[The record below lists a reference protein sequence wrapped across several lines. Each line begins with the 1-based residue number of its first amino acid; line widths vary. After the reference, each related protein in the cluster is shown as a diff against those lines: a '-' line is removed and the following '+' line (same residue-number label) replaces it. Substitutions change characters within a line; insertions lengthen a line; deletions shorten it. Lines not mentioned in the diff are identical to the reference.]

1 MTNHQALFYAWK
13 LSARTGG
20 ASFDRIA
27 GSLGN
32 ASVDLNPHQIEA
44 ALFALQSPLA
54 RGKLL
59 ADEVGLG
66 KTIEAGIVIA
76 QLWAEGRRK
85 ILLIVPASIR
95 KQWVAELQEKFGLRA
110 AILDSLS
117 FQAQVEKGCDNP
129 FIADEKILVVS
140 YQFAAGKYAKVS
152 EAAFDLVLFDEAH
165 RLRNVFK
172 RKNKISQTLRSALSG
187 TNKLLLTATPLQNSL
202 FELYG
207 LMTFVDPMVFG
218 SERAFRD
225 RFVNGT
231 DPARFEELKRR
242 IQPHC
247 FRTLRRQVSEY
258 IRYTRR
264 GCLTEV
270 FEPYEDEA
278 ILYEM
283 VASWLSAKNL
293 NSFPNGHK
301 GLVSLIVRKVMASSS
316 FALSGTF
323 DRLLRRLEEQKRRE
337 PMTGELLE
345 DLEDD
350 LEELRSDYEDW
361 EDDGFDSDEDGP
373 SLDEELAII
382 RELRARAL
390 AIKRNAK
397 GDRLAEALTRGFET
411 IEKLGAGKKAL
422 IFTESRRTQ
431 RYLYDILEQSSYR
444 GSVVL
449 FNGQN
454 DDPMSDEI
462 YRRWLARN
470 QETGIVTGNR
480 SADTRAAIIDYF
492 RDSAT
497 IMLATE
503 AAAEGVNLQFCSL
516 VVNYDLPWNPQRI
529 EQRIGRCHRYGQKF
543 DVTVLNFVNAQNR
556 ADQRVYQLLA
566 EKFHLFDGVFGASD
580 EVLGNVQSGVDF
592 EQRILNIYQSCRTSE
607 AIDKAFDALKQE
619 LEPQISSALAT
630 ARTKILD
637 RLDAEVNDR
646 LKLREKEVSAVLT
659 RRERELLLLTGH
671 VLGDRSMRLVD
682 DRTFL
687 LDEVPVGIAAKAGLY
702 RIGVPGDTL
711 VQRYDLHH
719 PLAQHCLLVSKAL
732 EVMDGV
738 TLHFTYSGRPKVT
751 LVEARLGTT
760 GWLVVSLL
768 CAAAKAQSE
777 EALVLTAVTDAG
789 ETLTEE
795 EATKMLSCEAL
806 LERGKASYPTAVREN
821 HEFSI
826 QAALR
831 EMKTRN
837 HRYFAE
843 EIDKVDLWAMDL
855 KNVLEHD
862 LLDIDRK
869 IDDAKRASALSER
882 LEERL
887 SHQKTVR
894 SLERQRDEKRKKIW
908 EGKDEIDAKRDE
920 LITTMERALSITE
933 TTRCLFAVRYSLER
947 SPAG

>member
-1 MTNHQALFYAWK
+1 MTDHQALFLAWK
-13 LSARTGG
+13 LSARAAG

-27 GSLGN
+27 GNLGS

-54 RGKLL
+54 RGTLL

-85 ILLIVPASIR
+85 VLLIVPASIR

-117 FQAQVEKGCDNP
+117 FQAHRERGCENP
-129 FIADEKILVVS
+129 FIADETILVVS
-140 YQFAAGKYAKVS
+140 YQFAAGKGKELA
-152 EAAFDLVLFDEAH
+152 EASLDLVLFDEAH

-172 RKNKISQTLRSALSG
+172 RKNKISQRLRSALSR

-202 FELYG
+202 LELYG
-207 LMTFVDPMVFG
+207 LMTFVDPLVFG
-218 SERAFRD
+218 SERAFRE
-225 RFVNGT
+225 RFVNGN

-258 IRYTRR
+258 IRYTKR
-264 GCLTEV
+264 GCLTEF

-278 ILYEM
+278 VLYEM
-283 VASWLSAKNL
+283 VSSWLGAKHL

-301 GLVSLIVRKVMASSS
+301 GLVSLIIRKVMASSS

-323 DRLLRRLEEQKRRE
+323 DRLLRRLEERKRR
-337 PMTGELLE
+337 GESEEDLLA

-350 LEELRSDYEDW
+350 LDELRSGYEDW
-361 EDDGFDSDEDGP
+361 DEDSSGSDEDGP
-373 SLDEELAII
+373 SLDEELVIL
-382 RELRARAL
+382 RDLRARAL

-397 GDRLAEALTRGFET
+397 GDRLAAALARGFEE
-411 IEKLGAGKKAL
+411 IEKLGAPRKAL

-431 RYLYDILEQSSYR
+431 RYLYDVLEDSVYR
-444 GSVVL
+444 GTVVL

-454 DDPMSDEI
+454 DDPMSEEI
-462 YRRWLARN
+462 YRRWIDRN
-470 QETGIVTGNR
+470 RELGCITGNR
-480 SADTRAAIIDYF
+480 SADTRAAIIDHF

-497 IMLATE
+497 IMIATE

-516 VVNYDLPWNPQRI
+516 IVNYDLPWNPQRI
-529 EQRIGRCHRYGQKF
+529 EQRIGRCHRYGQRF
-543 DVTVLNFVNAQNR
+543 DVTVLNFVNSLNR
-556 ADQRVYQLLA
+556 ADQRVYELLA
-566 EKFHLFDGVFGASD
+566 EKFHLFNGVFGASD

-592 EQRILNIYQSCRTSE
+592 ERRILGIYQSCRTSE
-607 AIDKAFDALKQE
+607 AIDGAFDALKQE
-619 LEPQISSALAT
+619 LEPQITAALAT
-630 ARTKILD
+630 ARTRILD
-637 RLDAEVNDR
+637 RLDAEVHER
-646 LKLREKEVSAVLT
+646 LKLREKEVASILT
-659 RRERELLLLTGH
+659 RRERELFFLTRH
-671 VLGDRSMRLVD
+671 VLGDYATRLVD
-682 DRTFL
+682 ERSFL
-687 LDEVPVGIAAKAGLY
+687 LDEPPDGLDVETGLY
-702 RIGVPGDTL
+702 RIGGPGSYSG
-711 VQRYDLHH
+711 QRYDLHH
-719 PLAQHCLLVSKAL
+719 PLARYCLLKGRAL
-732 EVMDGV
+732 VVADNV
-738 TLHFTYSGRPKVT
+738 TLHFRYSSQPKVT
-751 LVEARLGTT
+751 LVEARIGSK

-768 CAAAKAQSE
+768 SAAAKAQSE
-777 EALVLTAVTDAG
+777 EVLVLTAVTDEG

-795 EATKMLSCEAL
+795 EAAKMLSCEAL
-806 LERGKASYPTAVREN
+806 LGKGGASCPVAVMEN
-821 HEFSI
+821 HEASI
-826 QAALR
+826 QAALCD
-831 EMKTRN
+831 MKLRN

-843 EIDKVDLWAMDL
+843 EIDKIDLWALDL

-862 LLDIDRK
+862 LVEIDRR

-882 LEERL
+882 LEDRL
-887 SHQKTVR
+887 AHQKTVR

-920 LITTMERALSITE
+920 LIATIEGALSITE
-933 TTRCLFAVRYSLER
+933 TSQRLFAVRYTLER
-947 SPAG
+947 DPVG